1 MDNNIPNN
9 DFENFEPQRPF
20 TEKNTEQ
27 DSCANNAEQQ
37 LHTEDSAKANEH
49 DQPAEPMDN
58 APQQPWQGE
67 FAQQSRP
74 HYEQTGQSN
83 NYGANYGYAP
93 GQQYANGGYQQPRP
107 QYPQYPQYDYSN
119 PVNYPNTQG
128 NYGYEGANRGG
139 YAMGGGQPFA
149 NQYGS
154 GAPYQQPAMPYAF
167 YPPVKPPRK
176 KTNGG
181 VIALIVVL
189 SSLLVLSF
197 AGLIAYVAVNNNQ
210 NSVDSNSQFGNPSF
224 TIPNYTV
231 PGETLPQS
239 DNNQGKQ
246 HKESDY
252 SDKTNP
258 DYSGLKLND
267 KPKDADSNKYNATYA
282 SDKVA
287 SSVVGIVCYADEVTS
302 VENCASQ
309 GSGIIISSD
318 GYVIT
323 NSHVIGNS
331 KTAYAIQI
339 VTSDGK
345 AYDAGVVGFDSRTDL
360 ALLKMDGAKDLKAA
374 TFGDSDKTEIGEDI
388 IVVGNPGGLDYQNT
402 TTKGVVS
409 ALNRKVSSTSM
420 VKYIQTDAAINPGNS
435 GGPLVN
441 IYGQVIGVATAK
453 IVSEKYEGMGFAI
466 PSATVKQIVDALM
479 KNGYVDGRV
488 KIGITG
494 NVIDAA
500 TASTYG
506 IPQGIY
512 VQEIT
517 QGGPCDSTELKRG
530 DIITGID
537 GETVNNFSDIYNV
550 LEEHKPGDKVKLEY
564 YHSANGKEG
573 EIEITL
579 QEDK

>member
-1 MDNNIPNN
+1 MDNNMPNN

-27 DSCANNAEQQ
+27 GSCANNAEQQ
-37 LHTEDSAKANEH
+37 LHTENSANVNEH
-49 DQPAEPMDN
+49 AQPAEPMGN
-58 APQQPWQGE
+58 APQQPLQGE
-67 FAQQSRP
+67 FVHQSQL
-74 HYEQTGQSN
+74 HSEQMGQNN
-83 NYGANYGYAP
+83 NYSANYGYAP
-93 GQQYANGGYQQPRP
+93 EQQYANGGYQQPRP
-107 QYPQYPQYDYSN
+107 QYPQYDYSN
-119 PVNYPNTQG
+119 PVGYPNTQG
-128 NYGYEGANRGG
+128 NYGYEGANRGN

-149 NQYGS
+149 NQYSS
-154 GAPYQQPAMPYAF
+154 GAPYQQSAMPYAP
-167 YPPVKPPRK
+167 YPPVKPPHK

-181 VIALIVVL
+181 IIALIVVL

-197 AGLIAYVAVNNNQ
+197 AGLIVYVAANNNQ
-210 NSVDSNSQFGNPSF
+210 NSVDNNSQFGNHSF
-224 TIPNYTV
+224 TVPNYTA
-231 PGETLPQS
+231 PNETLPQS
-239 DNNQGKQ
+239 DNSQDNK

-252 SDKTNP
+252 SDKTNS

-267 KPKDADSNKYNATYA
+267 KPKDTNSSNYNATYA
-282 SDKVA
+282 TDEVA
-287 SSVVGIVCYADEVTS
+287 SSVVGVVCYADKVTS
-302 VENCASQ
+302 VEHCASQ

-331 KTAYAIQI
+331 KTAYLIQV

-360 ALLKMDGAKDLKAA
+360 ALLKMDGAKNLKAA
-374 TFGDSDKTEIGEDI
+374 TFGNSDKTKIGEDI

-409 ALNRKVSSTSM
+409 ALNREVSSTSM

-441 IYGQVIGVATAK
+441 IYGQVIGVATSK

-466 PSATVKQIVDALM
+466 PSSTVKQIVDSLM

-494 NVIDAA
+494 NVIDVA
-500 TASTYG
+500 TSSAYG
-506 IPQGIY
+506 MPQGIY

-517 QGGPCDSTELKRG
+517 QGGPCDSTELKTG

-550 LEEHKPGDKVKLEY
+550 LEEHKPGDKVKLKY
-564 YHSANGKEG
+564 YRSSEGNEG
-573 EIEITL
+573 EIEVTL